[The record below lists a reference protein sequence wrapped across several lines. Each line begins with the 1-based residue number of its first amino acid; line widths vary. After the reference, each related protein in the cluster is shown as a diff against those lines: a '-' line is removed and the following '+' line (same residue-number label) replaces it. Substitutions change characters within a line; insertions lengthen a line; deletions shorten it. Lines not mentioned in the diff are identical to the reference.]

1 MDLPWLPLARARVL
15 DPIGRWVPA
24 EWAALGTELAA
35 APLGD
40 PDRAVL
46 VGRPGGPAWRPS
58 ELLRLAHLAGI
69 AVTVVQ
75 QAAPPRP
82 SQRTRR

>member
-1 MDLPWLPLARARVL
+1 ARAQVL
-15 DPIGRWVPA
+15 DPTARWVPA
-24 EWAALGTELAA
+24 DWGALGTELAA

-58 ELLRLAHLAGI
+58 ELLRLAHLSGI
-69 AVTVVQ
+69 AVTVAQHVGP
-75 QAAPPRP
+75 PPRP
-82 SQRTRR
+82 HRSRR